1 MFPYHR
7 NAAMGPI
14 PYLGW
19 WLVVVGRGDTFLYY
33 EANVV
38 TLQLSAQSNT
48 NANTNTNTIP
58 NDGGSS
64 IMRHNYD

>member
-1 MFPYHR
+1 M
-7 NAAMGPI
+7 
-14 PYLGW
+14 
-19 WLVVVGRGDTFLYY
+19 VGGGGEGDTFLYY

-58 NDGGSS
+58 NDGASS